1 MNWRGRPLT
10 SHEVVVNLIAATRT
24 HTGLRVEAALDTS
37 TYPLGVSVSTERL
50 KALPIAPHVE
60 RGTWN
65 YTIHP
70 AGQDRQAAA
79 GPGQRQRARAAALHD
94 LADPRLTGMSR
105 RELEELAAELAPL
118 QDARF
123 EQRHFE
129 RRGGPRRQ
137 AKGKH
142 GLPMFT
148 SANRALIAIVYLRQI
163 CSQLVLSEMLEV
175 STGPIAEAITE
186 TGEVL
191 AERRHRIEPTV
202 LRFTSAAALRDFLA
216 TDTVP
221 GRPNRLATL
230 GNPVLT
236 GMSAG
241 AGEADRAAG
250 NAASR
255 PGPAP
260 QPPPT
265 GRGPA
270 EQSPR
275 RHLLRKD
282 HRRRTRPRSHP
293 RPAQDLHLGDRGRT
307 VRGQPAHHRQRQRLG
322 PPTTGPGTMHHQPF
336 RGPLL
341 QRGGGTCRCRRPRKR
356 AGQARNTTLNLY
368 GFSGC
373 GTAASSLRAAWRRS
387 PRPGRGARRR

>member
-1 MNWRGRPLT
+1 LFSHITMNWRGRPLT

-70 AGQDRQAAA
+70 AEQDRQAAA

-105 RELEELAAELAPL
+105 RGLEELAAELAPL

-142 GLPMFT
+142 GRPIFT
-148 SANRALIAIVYLRQI
+148 SADKALIAIVYLRQI

-186 TGEVL
+186 TGKIL

-221 GRPNRLATL
+221 SRPNRLATL

-236 GMSAG
+236 GMSRPAL
-241 AGEADRAAG
+241 AKLIERLATQQAAQ
-250 NAASR
+250 A
-255 PGPAP
+255 
-260 QPPPT
+260 Q
-265 GRGPA
+265 
-270 EQSPR
+270 R
-275 RHLLRKD
+275 RN
-282 HRRRTRPRSHP
+282 HRRRG
-293 RPAQDLHLGDRGRT
+293 GDRQSGARAGIFYEKITDAERVLAVILGLRKICTWETVAELFEVSRRT
-307 VRGQPAHHRQRQRLG
+307 IGNASAWVR
-322 PPTTGPGTMHHQPF
+322 
-336 RGPLL
+336 PLL
-341 QRGGGTCRCRRPRKR
+341 DQEQCTIIRSATHYSSAAAVLAAV
-356 AGQARNTTLNLY
+356 AGQESVSARPETPL
-368 GFSGC
+368 
-373 GTAASSLRAAWRRS
+373 
-387 PRPGRGARRR
+387 